1 MLSSVI
7 TKLRCK
13 NSNLFFYNLHLVRKI
28 LFFFTLLHISAFLL
42 LRKRCS
48 DIVLRQSMRTEST
61 SSATCQKAVRHV
73 ATNRSTRV
81 SQSVGTCQPIGRHV
95 AANRSARG
103 SKQRFNRYRSA
114 ITVKS
119 QCRYNEI
126 EGRLRLNRNAIT
138 VISQLVLIG
147 FNVGAGVG
155 CGGPPLRRIYTILI
169 KKWGKVA
176 QSGGKF
182 VTLNLVIEDTL
193 Q

>member
-1 MLSSVI
+1 MRRSQLIRKRGTKRALLPILLRNIFSMSIVFSMLSSVI

-114 ITVKS
+114 VTMKS
-119 QCRYNEI
+119 KDDY
-126 EGRLRLNRNAIT
+126 G
-138 VISQLVLIG
+138 
-147 FNVGAGVG
+147 
-155 CGGPPLRRIYTILI
+155 
-169 KKWGKVA
+169 
-176 QSGGKF
+176 
-182 VTLNLVIEDTL
+182 
-193 Q
+193 

>member
-1 MLSSVI
+1 
-7 TKLRCK
+7 
-13 NSNLFFYNLHLVRKI
+13 
-28 LFFFTLLHISAFLL
+28 
-42 LRKRCS
+42 
-48 DIVLRQSMRTEST
+48 
-61 SSATCQKAVRHV
+61 
-73 ATNRSTRV
+73 
-81 SQSVGTCQPIGRHV
+81 V